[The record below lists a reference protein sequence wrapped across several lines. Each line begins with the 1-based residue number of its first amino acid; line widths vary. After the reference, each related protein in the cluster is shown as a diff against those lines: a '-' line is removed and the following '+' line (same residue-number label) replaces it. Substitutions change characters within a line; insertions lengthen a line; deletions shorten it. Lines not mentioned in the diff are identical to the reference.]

1 MDIYIYPLNSFPAI
15 VCKPLSLSHFFN
27 IKTYLIFITTSNTMS
42 NSCVSHVCSVG
53 TLYHAFCS
61 LLPFLYHRK
70 MGRTKLNAEL
80 LEALNL
86 CKQATSVDS
95 QTNNGIM
102 KSIGTTASVGTTLD
116 FDFNQNIG
124 PSYTTPTNQSILQP
138 TEAFNTS
145 GYSSKDYVAKYLNN
159 WQAFDM
165 TNPSTHHQL
174 ALINDSNINLSKAF
188 D

>member
-1 MDIYIYPLNSFPAI
+1 
-15 VCKPLSLSHFFN
+15 
-27 IKTYLIFITTSNTMS
+27 
-42 NSCVSHVCSVG
+42 
-53 TLYHAFCS
+53 
-61 LLPFLYHRK
+61 

-102 KSIGTTASVGTTLD
+102 KSIGTTLD

-145 GYSSKDYVAKYLNN
+145 GYSS
-159 WQAFDM
+159 
-165 TNPSTHHQL
+165 
-174 ALINDSNINLSKAF
+174 
-188 D
+188 